1 MGTWRILR
9 EKDGKRRLIYPQPE
23 TAIPTEG
30 SESGDR
36 SQLKIILKACSDCVQ
51 LFFEINIQHR
61 VFLACGV
68 ASERY
73 LGQDPAHFVPSL
85 RKIKIKKHCSLCQ
98 SRSVSVN
105 LPLAEESM
113 LKNRMRKNMDNFY
126 QAVFMLFLLF
136 LYILS
141 GAVVFQLLERP
152 NELQL
157 IEYHSNEIED
167 ARRNLIEAWKGNVSI
182 DVASNHLSILE
193 TSIID
198 AIEDGCNVYRDGC
211 KAKWDIFPAIFFAA
225 TSLMTIGRLVFGL
238 PVGRKLIADVETS
251 VGYGDVYPTTLSGR
265 VFCIIFS
272 ITGVPFLFLVI
283 GEWGSLTS
291 RVVRLLSNRLK
302 LRTTFTKRKKMRKII
317 WMVISA
323 SFVLTYM
330 LIGSILMLLWEDWN
344 FFDAFYFCFIT
355 VTTIGLGDIVPG
367 NEKYL
372 IFCAIYVLIGMALFS
387 AIFNK
392 IQNDFS
398 EGWHTVHKLT
408 TKLQEMVQ
416 PLTSATLHISY
427 KLKPDSQE
435 RSTVLGLLTELQ
447 AFKEQL
453 NLISK
458 EAKGSPEYLAE
469 SHQNLLAKQMTLSTS
484 TVWHMEWDPSWEK
497 RWQIFREFQSI
508 KGREN

>member
-1 MGTWRILR
+1 MLPEFVDIPGASCRRHVSCVIFYSEDILH
-9 EKDGKRRLIYPQPE
+9 
-23 TAIPTEG
+23 
-30 SESGDR
+30 
-36 SQLKIILKACSDCVQ
+36 VQ
-51 LFFEINIQHR
+51 S
-61 VFLACGV
+61 CGV

-225 TSLMTIGRLVFGL
+225 TSLMTIG
-238 PVGRKLIADVETS
+238 
-251 VGYGDVYPTTLSGR
+251 YGDVYPTTLSGR

-355 VTTIGLGDIVPG
+355 VTTIGLGDIVP
-367 NEKYL
+367 
-372 IFCAIYVLIGMALFS
+372 
-387 AIFNK
+387 
-392 IQNDFS
+392 
-398 EGWHTVHKLT
+398 
-408 TKLQEMVQ
+408 
-416 PLTSATLHISY
+416 
-427 KLKPDSQE
+427 
-435 RSTVLGLLTELQ
+435 
-447 AFKEQL
+447 
-453 NLISK
+453 
-458 EAKGSPEYLAE
+458 
-469 SHQNLLAKQMTLSTS
+469 
-484 TVWHMEWDPSWEK
+484 
-497 RWQIFREFQSI
+497 
-508 KGREN
+508 